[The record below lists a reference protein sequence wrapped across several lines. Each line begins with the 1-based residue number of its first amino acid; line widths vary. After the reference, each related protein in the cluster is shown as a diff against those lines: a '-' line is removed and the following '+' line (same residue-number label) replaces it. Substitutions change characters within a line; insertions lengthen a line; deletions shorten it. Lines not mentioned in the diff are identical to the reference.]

1 MQCTK
6 LVIHMKCM
14 VFHRDVFDESR
25 CLLPMFYQS
34 LPSSALSSA
43 KQRKPKRQS
52 PKVNGV
58 MAAIVNVTDAASFNK
73 EVEKSR
79 LTVVHFWASWAV
91 QVSKHFAS
99 F

>member
-1 MQCTK
+1 
-6 LVIHMKCM
+6 
-14 VFHRDVFDESR
+14 
-25 CLLPMFYQS
+25 
-34 LPSSALSSA
+34 
-43 KQRKPKRQS
+43 
-52 PKVNGV
+52 
-58 MAAIVNVTDAASFNK
+58 MAAIVNVTDAASFNM